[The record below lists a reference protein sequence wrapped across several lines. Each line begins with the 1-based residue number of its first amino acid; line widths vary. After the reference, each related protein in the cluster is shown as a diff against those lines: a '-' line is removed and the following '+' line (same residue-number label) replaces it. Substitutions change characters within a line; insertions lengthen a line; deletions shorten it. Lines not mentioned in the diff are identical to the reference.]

1 MSYLLRDGRFTDEHA
16 SANFITIDQLQQL
29 KSGTHLAL
37 DLPND
42 ADLSEIAD
50 RLAELAVIRIAFP
63 SFADGRGFSLARRL
77 RQIGYAGTLRAK
89 GHLIP
94 DQYPHAVRAG
104 FDEIEL
110 DEDVAARQQ
119 ESHWR
124 DTLAAVSVSYQD
136 RLRRP
141 AIHPRSQ

>member
-1 MSYLLRDGRFTDEHA
+1 MSYLLRDGRFTDEHTP
-16 SANFITIDQLQQL
+16 ANFITVDQLQQL

-42 ADLSEIAD
+42 ANLSEIAD

-77 RQIGYAGTLRAK
+77 RQIGFAGTLRAR

-94 DQYPHAVRAG
+94 DQYPHAIRAG

-110 DEDVAARQQ
+110 DDDVAARQQ

-124 DTLAAVSVSYQD
+124 DNLAAVTVSYQD
-136 RLRRP
+136 RLQRP